1 MATIARRGISA
12 ATKADEKLR
21 QHGFCILRDVESR
34 SRIEEIDP
42 STPAISCAS
51 SKTMTPLK
59 SSPIHSISWR
69 SRVPLSPRLER
80 RVA

>member
-21 QHGFCILRDVESR
+21 QHGFCILRDVEPG

-42 STPAISCAS
+42 SI
-51 SKTMTPLK
+51 
-59 SSPIHSISWR
+59 
-69 SRVPLSPRLER
+69 RVLPPRLSAR
-80 RVA
+80 ADSTALGQNASVAC